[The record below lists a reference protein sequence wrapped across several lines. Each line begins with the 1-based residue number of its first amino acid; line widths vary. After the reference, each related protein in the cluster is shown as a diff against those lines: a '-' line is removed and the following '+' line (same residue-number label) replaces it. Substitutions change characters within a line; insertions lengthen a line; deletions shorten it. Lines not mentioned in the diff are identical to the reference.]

1 MLASQI
7 YFDIMHIHMQLILA
21 SASEGRK
28 QLLSLFKIPFKVIP
42 SSVDEDK
49 IHAAT
54 PLETIQL
61 RAKLKAESIAQE
73 IINSHWTKD
82 FLILSADSDAD
93 LDGHIVGK
101 ARNKKE
107 ATQILQNFSGRT
119 HTFYTAVY
127 AIRINIQKNVAR
139 PQQSFHHVWQT
150 YDRSLVTMKK
160 LTREDIKLHLKLS
173 NYTKYAGAYAL
184 FASPVDLI
192 SKVEGSL
199 TNVVGLPLDKIIP
212 ILKENKLI

>member
-1 MLASQI
+1 
-7 YFDIMHIHMQLILA
+7 MQLILA

-119 HTFYTAVY
+119 H
-127 AIRINIQKNVAR
+127 IRINIQKNVAR